1 MTRLS
6 FVAIGRK
13 AAAKRLKLEISDCF
27 ALGYTG
33 RDRAVVDRHIEELE
47 AHGVPAPSRVPTCF
61 PILTSLL
68 RVAPAEI
75 DVYGGETSG
84 EIEPVLIIREG
95 RPQYLGL
102 GSDHT
107 DRSIER
113 ISIPHAKQLCP
124 KVLSAELWDFSDM
137 VGRWDSLAIRSFSDG
152 ELYQEATLGDLLPP
166 AELINIIPPARI
178 GTAILLCG
186 TVPLKTPLKFGTR
199 FGGELLDPDRGRS
212 LRLEYRVRVLE
223 PIT

>member
-1 MTRLS
+1 MR
-6 FVAIGRK
+6 RNP
-13 AAAKRLKLEISDCF
+13 EISECF

-33 RDRAVVDRHIEELE
+33 RDRAVVDRHIKELE
-47 AHGVPAPSRVPTCF
+47 AHGVPAPSKVPTCF

-75 DVYGGETSG
+75 DVYGSETSG
-84 EIEPVLIIREG
+84 EVEPVLIIREG

-107 DRSIER
+107 DRNIER
-113 ISIPHAKQLCP
+113 ISVPHAKQLCP
-124 KVLSAELWDFSDM
+124 KVLSAELWEFSDM
-137 VGRWDSLAIRSFSDG
+137 VERWDRIAIRSYSDG
-152 ELYQEATLGDLLPP
+152 ELYQEATLADLLPP
-166 AELINIIPPARI
+166 AELIDIIPHAPRGMAV
-178 GTAILLCG
+178 LLCG

-199 FGGELLDPDRGRS
+199 FGGELLDRDAGRS
-212 LRLEYRVRVLE
+212 LRFEYRVRVLE